1 MKMEKVNLGYSLK
14 NIPIPSDQSY
24 LKNMIKKLESFIN
37 RLRWKAFFFM
47 NKNQEE
53 ESENNFSNYGFKSEN
68 SAPACEDLK
77 PFANDLYE
85 MIRNIEFKSR
95 SEVLKRNKFQQVI
108 NRDIKAINASNQLL
122 VPADNT
128 TNLYKVEKEDYERL
142 LRNNITQKYKK
153 VECSVMSAIKGPLH
167 PNSSIVVNRY

>member
-1 MKMEKVNLGYSLK
+1 
-14 NIPIPSDQSY
+14 
-24 LKNMIKKLESFIN
+24 MIEKLESFIN

-53 ESENNFSNYGFKSEN
+53 ESENDFSNYGFKSEN

-77 PFANDLYE
+77 PFENDLYD

-108 NRDIKAINASNQLL
+108 K
-122 VPADNT
+122 
-128 TNLYKVEKEDYERL
+128 
-142 LRNNITQKYKK
+142 
-153 VECSVMSAIKGPLH
+153 
-167 PNSSIVVNRY
+167 